1 MSATMLS
8 SPLREHILVRTPG
21 RWRVFGIFHERTVRS
36 DQGTEQWFRNEA
48 GEESRAPDV
57 SWDCTCGFGENLS
70 FILWAL
76 GRHRRYFSREKY
88 HPLSGFRNSTSRWFV
103 QQAGRGQARISGHD
117 TAASGLES
125 WLPEE
130 DKGPG
135 RADSQEFMRRQTE
148 QEGGGSGSREEPG
161 VAARFQQGH
170 TRKGGAPS
178 TPALDLG
185 WYPPTGS
192 PPLDSVHKKPLPSH
206 PLYGL
211 HAIRFHRC
219 FSGSYYVPGTRAAS
233 PCLV

>member
-1 MSATMLS
+1 MAFSTRGQFGLTRALS
-8 SPLREHILVRTPG
+8 SGSGTKLERKAGPRMSRGTA
-21 RWRVFGIFHERTVRS
+21 RV
-36 DQGTEQWFRNEA
+36 A
-48 GEESRAPDV
+48 L
-57 SWDCTCGFGENLS
+57 ENLS

-135 RADSQEFMRRQTE
+135 RVDSQEFMRRQTE
-148 QEGGGSGSREEPG
+148 QEGGSSGSREEPG